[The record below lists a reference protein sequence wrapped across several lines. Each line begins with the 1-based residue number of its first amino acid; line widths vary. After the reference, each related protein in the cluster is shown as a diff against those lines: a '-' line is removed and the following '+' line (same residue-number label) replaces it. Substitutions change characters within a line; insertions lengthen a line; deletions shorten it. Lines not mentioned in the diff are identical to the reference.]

1 MDCGAPF
8 AVSVNG
14 LALELADWGGGE
26 GGRPLLLLHSLAA
39 HLHWWDWT
47 APSWTAR
54 HRVVALDFRGHG
66 GSAHAAPPAYGFEDH
81 ARDVEGVLSAL
92 GLRPIVLVGHSMG
105 AYVGA
110 VVAARRPDLVEALV
124 IADMLSTWTAEQ
136 AGAAERQAGR
146 PPADF
151 ATRAEAGARFRLQPP
166 DTTATP
172 EMLRHLGESGVQ
184 ETAPGR
190 WRLALDRAVFRHPPV
205 DPWPVLPGIRCPTLV
220 IHGEGSRVMGRA
232 AAERVGEAIPQAT
245 VATLPGAFHH
255 LVLDQ
260 PEAFSAAVD
269 EWLTAISPS

>member
-1 MDCGAPF
+1 MDCGFPF
-8 AVSVNG
+8 AVTVDG
-14 LALELADWGGGE
+14 LALALADWGGGD

-39 HLHWWDWT
+39 HRHWWDWT

-66 GSAHAAPPAYGFEDH
+66 GSAHAAPPAYGFEEH
-81 ARDVEGVLSAL
+81 AGDVEGVLSAL
-92 GLRPIVLVGHSMG
+92 GLRPVVLVGHSMG

-110 VVAARRPDLVEALV
+110 VVAARSPDLVEALV

-136 AGAAERQAGR
+136 AAAAERQAGR
-146 PPADF
+146 APMEF
-151 ATRAEAGARFRLQPP
+151 LGREEAEARFRLQPP

-172 EMLRHLGESGVQ
+172 EMLRHLGERGVR
-184 ETAPGR
+184 EAAPGA
-190 WRLALDRAVFRHPPV
+190 WRLAFDRGVFGHPPV

-220 IHGEGSRVMGRA
+220 IHGEGSRVMDRA

-260 PEAFSAAVD
+260 PEAFAAAVD
-269 EWLTAISPS
+269 EWLTTVSP